1 MELYASEMFFRG
13 DNEKE
18 QTYDCCIHG
27 KVIFKIGDKLLSDDT
42 EWCVSASA
50 YRFLHTLFKN
60 HFMGAEEFL
69 IPCCGHFMIPS
80 EDKTTVSISG
90 CNNGI
95 DFNII
100 HKDENITI
108 ITADNTEYL
117 IPFKEYKNAV
127 ISFAKQVMDFYKANP
142 PREFEDDFGKDGYSA
157 FVTEWYSLFDKAIS
171 MFNEIPKINSIT
183 FEDYEACTE
192 NEITGISKAGI
203 SLKSFGFINFKECA
217 YNFKQT
223 EGGSGKCVGEREITD
238 LSFTFYT
245 SPKPIMI
252 KFIEKNKFI
261 EFIAKEN
268 TISRFNKL
276 QKQIIKFGYTTRD
289 IS

>member
-1 MELYASEMFFRG
+1 MELYAQDLFFRG
-13 DNEKE
+13 NTKKE
-18 QTYDCCIHG
+18 QLYDSCVHG

-60 HFMGAEEFL
+60 HFMGAEAFL
-69 IPCCGHFMIPS
+69 IPCCGHTMIPS
-80 EDKTTVSISG
+80 EDKTSVNIYG
-90 CNNGI
+90 CSNGI

-100 HKDENITI
+100 HKEENIVV
-108 ITADNTEYL
+108 ITADHTEYF

-127 ISFAKQVMDFYKANP
+127 ISFAEQVMDFYKSNP
-142 PREFEDDFGKDGYSA
+142 PREFEDDFDKEGYSA
-157 FVTEWYSLFDKAIS
+157 FVTEWYSLYDKAIS
-171 MFNEIPKINSIT
+171 ITDDIPIIKPLT
-183 FEDYEACTE
+183 FEDYDSCSED
-192 NEITGISKAGI
+192 EIAGISKDGI
-203 SLKSFGFINFKECA
+203 SLISFDFINFKECA

-223 EGGSGKCVGEREITD
+223 EGGSGKCIGEREITD

-252 KFIEKNKFI
+252 KFIPKNKFF
-261 EFIAKEN
+261 ESIAKEN

-276 QKQIIKFGYTTRD
+276 QKQILKYGYSTLD
-289 IS
+289 IT